1 MKLRADKSVFAE
13 VLSMIPSHTKF
24 EVIDVDGLWLKVV
37 YEGHIGFVIKQ
48 SVSVSEL
55 VEKSLQLNFQKEVI

>member
-24 EVIDVDGLWLKVV
+24 EVIEADGLWLKVIYDEQMGYV
-37 YEGHIGFVIKQ
+37 FKQ
-48 SVSVSEL
+48 AVSVSESINQGRAS
-55 VEKSLQLNFQKEVI
+55 VQSFA